1 MSIKVS
7 VIVAIHR
14 IGINLERSLNAIKN
28 QTLKD
33 IEILLLDAATSDGTT
48 EIMQSF
54 LTDKRFRYIRLD
66 SDSLSLARNRGISEA
81 KGKYIA
87 FADKNVYFSDNLI
100 ESMYLTAEKQNA
112 HICIAPMASS
122 DIYGKHE
129 FTSSGLL
136 LRHKVIDKFDT
147 DIIWNG
153 AVTNKLFLKSKIL
166 VRLIHLAV
174 EENVLHRIRI
184 DPPLR
189 PLIYAACVEKR
200 CFVIP
205 SRRICRKND

>member
-1 MSIKVS
+1 
-7 VIVAIHR
+7 
-14 IGINLERSLNAIKN
+14 
-28 QTLKD
+28 
-33 IEILLLDAATSDGTT
+33 
-48 EIMQSF
+48 MQSF

-166 VRLIHLAV
+166 EHGLSFQAYGKARESAFTIPYVFASEKNKIIGPINSEFGWHILKVTNITPKKVKKEANH
-174 EENVLHRIRI
+174 EE
-184 DPPLR
+184 
-189 PLIYAACVEKR
+189 
-200 CFVIP
+200 
-205 SRRICRKND
+205 